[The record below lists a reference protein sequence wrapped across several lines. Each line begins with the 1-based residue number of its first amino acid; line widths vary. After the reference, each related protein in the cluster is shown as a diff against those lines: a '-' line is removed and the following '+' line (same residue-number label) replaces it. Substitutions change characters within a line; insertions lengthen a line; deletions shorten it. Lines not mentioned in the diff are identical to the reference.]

1 MSFPQK
7 IKSTLWAIVDNMA
20 CNTAQFVK
28 YPGRDFTRDRKVGG
42 GTADPFLPL
51 HGKRLHRT

>member
-28 YPGRDFTRDRKVGG
+28 YPGRDFTRDRKLG
-42 GTADPFLPL
+42 GTADLFLPL